1 MTDIEKT
8 LEEMRKSIEEIK
20 AVVVAPS
27 YVTYS
32 VKDVCRILGISRYR
46 LKYLY
51 ENGLI
56 PNAPAPRR
64 IDGRFP
70 QYSMEDISYIKSVL
84 INAGFKNNV

>member
-32 VKDVCRILGISRYR
+32 VKDVCSILGITRYR
-46 LKYLY
+46 LNYLY
-51 ENGLI
+51 ENNLI

-64 IDGRFP
+64 LDNKFP
-70 QYSMEDISYIKSVL
+70 KYSMEDISYIKGVL
-84 INAGFKNNV
+84 ISLGLK

>member
-32 VKDVCRILGISRYR
+32 VKDVCSILGISRYR
-46 LKYLY
+46 LNYLY
-51 ENGLI
+51 
-56 PNAPAPRR
+56 
-64 IDGRFP
+64 
-70 QYSMEDISYIKSVL
+70 
-84 INAGFKNNV
+84 KNNLLL